1 METAIPRKRWQ
12 EGGLGC
18 LAALLL
24 FAVIAAAAVLI
35 FLVIFTHFERKIY
48 IGHRVKG
55 SITVTLDGEPVSI
68 EELTC
73 DGEGIGRPR
82 IDYDGNKVSY
92 SILGNE
98 YGVYTF
104 TCKIEGELPTVE
116 VEYEHFNW
124 WERSQYDIV
133 LELSRDDNGGYTY
146 QESHSGRWL
155 DEKNQW
161 RVYGGTHSGVS
172 KDGIIKLGY

>member
-1 METAIPRKRWQ
+1 METVRRQKRWQ

-24 FAVIAAAAVLI
+24 FAAIAAVLVFI
-35 FLVIFTHFERKIY
+35 FLIVLTNFEKRIY

-73 DGEGIGRPR
+73 DGEGLGRPR

-104 TCKIEGELPTVE
+104 TCMLEGDLPSIE

-124 WERSQYDIV
+124 WERSRHDIV
-133 LELSRDDNGGYTY
+133 LELYLFSEGDYRYIERWSGKWLGEDGKWHEHQGRKEGVPVNG
-146 QESHSGRWL
+146 
-155 DEKNQW
+155 
-161 RVYGGTHSGVS
+161 V
-172 KDGIIKLGY
+172 IKLGY